1 MSRGIR
7 LTCTVREDNEGIA
20 VTVIYLAG
28 TKYEVEQLINYK
40 GIGACQSEAKL

>member
-20 VTVIYLAG
+20 VIVIYVAG
-28 TKYEVEQLINYK
+28 TKYEVEQLVNYK
-40 GIGACQSEAKL
+40 ARGAVNMVH